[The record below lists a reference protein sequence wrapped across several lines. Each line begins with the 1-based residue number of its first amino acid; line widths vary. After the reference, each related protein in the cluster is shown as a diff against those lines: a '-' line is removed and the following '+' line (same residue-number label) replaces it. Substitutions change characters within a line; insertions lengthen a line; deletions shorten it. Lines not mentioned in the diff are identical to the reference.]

1 MASAQEIKMD
11 LRVLLVCAACFVLIF
26 SSLSCE
32 PLRKKFIRKKK
43 SVENTSEKFIPV
55 LDPIDY
61 PPVEHS
67 AWERYK
73 LHYSL
78 WRVWYRDLMTTIDE
92 QGSDKRQRYLMD
104 QMIVQME
111 EMDKWI
117 VASKKSEL
125 SALISDLRK
134 TEGALDDPAP
144 MRNRSIFKSKI
155 EQNAKKLQDGFKP
168 QELEELFK
176 DQM

>member
-1 MASAQEIKMD
+1 MTGSRENKID
-11 LRVLLVCAACFVLIF
+11 LRALFICVSCCALIF
-26 SSLSCE
+26 TSFSCE
-32 PLRKKFIRKKK
+32 PLRKKFVRKKK
-43 SVENTSEKFIPV
+43 SVENTSEKFNPV

-61 PPVEHS
+61 PAVEHS
-67 AWERYK
+67 AMERYK

-78 WRVWYRDLMTTIDE
+78 WKVWYRDLITAIDE
-92 QGSDKRQRYLMD
+92 EGSDKRQKYLMD

-155 EQNAKKLQDGFKP
+155 ESNAKKLQDGFKP